1 MHKRTLQF
9 LEKKKVIYCKQFG
22 FRANHSTDYAILSIV
37 DLIQHAIDC
46 QEFSCGIFLDF
57 SKAFDTVNQNIL
69 IEKLDYYGI
78 RGVTKDWFTSYL
90 TNRYQYVSLGQT
102 ASELLSVSCGVP
114 QGSVLGPLLFLI
126 YINHFSNCS
135 EILDFHLF
143 ADDANLFYKHKN
155 LKVLESKVNNELVNI
170 HTWLSANKLSLNID
184 KSNFIIFHPPQK
196 KLPFHV
202 TLSLNGINLN
212 QEYSIKYL
220 GIVII
225 DSHLSWKS
233 QVSYIAIK
241 IKRNIGVLS
250 KLLYYVN
257 LDVLVKLYY
266 ALIYPFLIY
275 GLISWGNTYSSTT
288 QPLVILQK
296 RAMRM
301 ITFSKYH
308 EHSSPIFKHLNI
320 VKLPDL
326 VFLNIA
332 VFMHKFHNRRLP
344 SVFDTFF
351 FQVNKK
357 HNYNTRSASSLS
369 YTLPKVR
376 TNYGIFNLR
385 FKGPKVWNSISD
397 NLKTLSISN
406 FKESLKY
413 DLVKDY

>member
-1 MHKRTLQF
+1 MFPWGKLSLNFYLF
-9 LEKKKVIYCKQFG
+9 LVM
-22 FRANHSTDYAILSIV
+22 
-37 DLIQHAIDC
+37 
-46 QEFSCGIFLDF
+46 FL
-57 SKAFDTVNQNIL
+57 KAQSLAHYYFLYISMIL
-69 IEKLDYYGI
+69 I
-78 RGVTKDWFTSYL
+78 
-90 TNRYQYVSLGQT
+90 T
-102 ASELLSVSCGVP
+102 A
-114 QGSVLGPLLFLI
+114 QKFWILI
-126 YINHFSNCS
+126 YLQMMPICFINTK
-135 EILDFHLF
+135 I
-143 ADDANLFYKHKN
+143 
-155 LKVLESKVNNELVNI
+155 LKVLESKVNNEVVNI

-202 TLSLNGINLN
+202 TLSLNGRNLN

-220 GIVII
+220 GIVI

-241 IKRNIGVLS
+241 IERNIGILS
-250 KLLYYVN
+250 KLRYYVN
-257 LDVLVKLYY
+257 LDILVKLYY
-266 ALIYPFLIY
+266 ALRYPFLIY

-344 SVFDTFF
+344 CVFDTFF

-376 TNYGIFNLR
+376 SNYGIFHLR

-413 DLVKDY
+413 DLVKDYYLFKFFLAAVLFFN